1 MPGLYD
7 DDDDF
12 EQSGPKP
19 LRDQLDKLKEQLRQA
34 QKDLDAERSSSAD
47 LAKKLKTTTL
57 RDALSDAGVDPK
69 YARFAERDE
78 VDADVESVKKWAAE
92 NADVYAFLSKP
103 APAQRADDSDEDDSD
118 GQEDQLPEGFV
129 NQILAGQQV
138 ENSGRPS
145 GSSTVLDALTKV
157 DPAQFKTE
165 RELDDYIKS
174 LGAPTAHEG

>member
-7 DDDDF
+7 EDDDYTD
-12 EQSGPKP
+12 GPKA
-19 LRDQLDKLKEQLRQA
+19 LRDALAKAKKEL
-34 QKDLDAERSSSAD
+34 AERDSKIAELESSSAD